1 MRNEP
6 KKKTSSILG
15 YAIFFFTIAGA
26 VIVALYAYILS
37 DRLSGGNRA
46 VISVVML
53 AVIITLS
60 VLCTLFDIV
69 RRKIM
74 IDRPVREILE
84 ATEKIAAGDFSVRL
98 TAVHTYEKYDDYDLI
113 KENLNVMAAELG
125 KSEILKTDFVS
136 NVSHELKTPLS
147 IIQNYVSL
155 IGKAGLDE
163 ETRQKYVKT
172 VLSAT
177 KRLSDLV
184 GNILKLNKLEHQEL
198 SIETENIRLDEMLA
212 QAILSYEELIEE
224 KELEIVCDFEEV
236 SIVSAPS
243 YLEIVWNNLISNAI
257 KFTNNGGKISV
268 SVKSD
273 GEKSI
278 VKVSDTGC
286 GISPETGAHI
296 FDKFYQG
303 DTSHAQEGNGL
314 GLALVKKVID
324 VLGGEISVKSQQG
337 KGSTFTI
344 VLKGLR

>member
-1 MRNEP
+1 MSKEP
-6 KKKTSSILG
+6 KKKTSSFLG
-15 YAIFFFTIAGA
+15 YVIFFLTIACA

-53 AVIITLS
+53 AVIILLS
-60 VLCTLFDIV
+60 LLCTLFDIV
-69 RRKIM
+69 RRKVM
-74 IDRPVREILE
+74 IDRPVRDILE

-98 TAVHTYEKYDDYDLI
+98 TTLHTYEKYDDYDLI

-125 KSEILKTDFVS
+125 KSEILKTDFIS
-136 NVSHELKTPLS
+136 NVSHELKTPLA

-155 IGKAGLDE
+155 IGKSGLDE
-163 ETRQKYVKT
+163 DTRQRYVKT

-184 GNILKLNKLEHQEL
+184 GNVLKLNKLEHHEL
-198 SIETENIRLDEMLA
+198 STETENIRLDDMLA
-212 QAILSYEELIEE
+212 KAVLAYEDLIDE
-224 KELEIVCDFEEV
+224 KELEIECDFDEV
-236 SIVSAPS
+236 NIVSAPS
-243 YLEIVWNNLISNAI
+243 YLEMVWNNLISNAI
-257 KFTNNGGKISV
+257 KFTEKGGKIRV

-273 GEKSI
+273 GEKSV

-286 GISPETGAHI
+286 GISPETGARI

-303 DTSHAQEGNGL
+303 DTSHSQEGNGL
-314 GLALVKKVID
+314 GLAMVKKVID
-324 VLGGEISVKSQQG
+324 VLGGEISVESELG

-344 VLKGLR
+344 VLKDV

>member
-1 MRNEP
+1 MRKEP

-15 YAIFFFTIAGA
+15 YAIFFFTIASA

-60 VLCTLFDIV
+60 LLCTLFDIV

-155 IGKAGLDE
+155 IGKSGLDE

>member
-1 MRNEP
+1 MSKEP
-6 KKKTSSILG
+6 KKKTSSFLG
-15 YAIFFFTIAGA
+15 YVIFFLTIACA

-53 AVIITLS
+53 AVIILLS
-60 VLCTLFDIV
+60 LLCTLFDIV
-69 RRKIM
+69 RRKVM
-74 IDRPVREILE
+74 IDRPVRDILE

-98 TAVHTYEKYDDYDLI
+98 TTLHSYEKYDDYDLI

-125 KSEILKTDFVS
+125 KSEILKTDFIS
-136 NVSHELKTPLS
+136 NVSHELKTPLA

-155 IGKAGLDE
+155 IDKSALDD

-177 KRLSDLV
+177 KRLSELV
-184 GNILKLNKLEHQEL
+184 GNILKLNKLENQQL
-198 SIETENIRLDEMLA
+198 STETENIRLDEMLA
-212 QAILSYEELIEE
+212 QAILSYEDLIED
-224 KELEIVCDFEEV
+224 KELEIECDFDEV
-236 SIVSAPS
+236 NIVSAPS
-243 YLEIVWNNLISNAI
+243 YLEMVWNNLISNAI
-257 KFTNNGGKISV
+257 KFTEKGGKISV

-273 GEKSI
+273 GKKSV

-286 GISPETGAHI
+286 GISPEAGARI

-303 DTSHAQEGNGL
+303 DTSHSQEGNGL

-324 VLGGEISVKSQQG
+324 LIGGEISVSSELG

-344 VLKGLR
+344 ILKDV

>member
-1 MRNEP
+1 MSKEP
-6 KKKTSSILG
+6 KKKTSSFLG
-15 YAIFFFTIAGA
+15 YVIFFLTIACA

-53 AVIITLS
+53 AVIILLS
-60 VLCTLFDIV
+60 LLCTLFDIV
-69 RRKIM
+69 RRKVM
-74 IDRPVREILE
+74 IDRPVRDILE

-98 TAVHTYEKYDDYDLI
+98 TTLHSYEKYDDYDLI

-125 KSEILKTDFVS
+125 KSEILKTDFIS
-136 NVSHELKTPLS
+136 NVSHELKTPLA

-155 IGKAGLDE
+155 IGKSGLDE
-163 ETRQKYVKT
+163 DTRQKYVKT

-177 KRLSDLV
+177 KRLSNLV
-184 GNILKLNKLEHQEL
+184 GNVLKLNKLEHHEL
-198 SIETENIRLDEMLA
+198 STETENIRLDEMLA
-212 QAILSYEELIEE
+212 QAILSYEDLIED
-224 KELEIVCDFEEV
+224 KELEIECDFDEV
-236 SIVSAPS
+236 NIVSAPS
-243 YLEIVWNNLISNAI
+243 YLEMVWNNLISNAI
-257 KFTNNGGKISV
+257 KFTEKGGKISV

-273 GEKSI
+273 GKKPV

-286 GISPETGAHI
+286 GISPETGARI

-303 DTSHAQEGNGL
+303 DTSHSQEGNGL

-324 VLGGEISVKSQQG
+324 LIGGEISVSSELG

-344 VLKGLR
+344 ILKDV